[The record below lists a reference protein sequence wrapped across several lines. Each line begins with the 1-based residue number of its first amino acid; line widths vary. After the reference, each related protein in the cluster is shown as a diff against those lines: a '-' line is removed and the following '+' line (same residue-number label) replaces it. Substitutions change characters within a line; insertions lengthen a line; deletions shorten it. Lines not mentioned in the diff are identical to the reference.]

1 VPDSLQGLIS
11 ARLDA
16 LARLEKELIQDAAV
30 VGKVFWRGV
39 LLGASRSGDEVDD
52 ALRALE
58 RKEFVRRDRRSSVEA
73 DEQYAFRHVLVRDV
87 AYAQIPRAARAER
100 HERAIEWIESS
111 VRPEDAA
118 ELLAHHYTSA
128 LEYTRAVGRDREEL
142 ARRARA
148 ALRDAG
154 RRSAALN
161 AFGNAVEFY
170 EQALELTPES
180 DSDWPHLVLEHAEAT
195 AYVNLTGDRFLIRA
209 REAFTNVD
217 DAARAE
223 LVLGE
228 NHWLRGERVVALGH
242 FAAAEEL
249 AATMTEGEGRLR
261 VLAELARFAMLGD
274 EYDRAIAVGEE
285 ALELAAKLDRD
296 DMRAHALNS
305 VGVARLSKD
314 DPRGLED
321 LEEGRELARR
331 VSKPE
336 YLRATGNLASVLV
349 NVGQLQRA
357 VELHREALELS
368 RELGFE
374 EPIRWLS
381 TEIAIDLELVG
392 AWGDARAMVDELIL
406 GYAESPFWIEP
417 QTRVCRARMAIAA
430 GDVARAAADADRAV
444 ELVQEGRSFQSSC
457 DPLAFRARLHA
468 ELEELDAA
476 QRVVGDLLGEW
487 EENRS
492 GYLDAWVLEAW
503 YAVWRAGGE
512 ERLGAAISSMPPNP
526 WLAAAASMIDRE
538 FARAVAYL
546 DEMGAAS
553 CVALARLWA
562 AECLVEHA
570 RTKEAAR
577 FLEPSLAFWRSVG
590 ASAYTRR
597 GELLLAAA
605 S

>member
-1 VPDSLQGLIS
+1 
-11 ARLDA
+11 
-16 LARLEKELIQDAAV
+16 
-30 VGKVFWRGV
+30 
-39 LLGASRSGDEVDD
+39 
-52 ALRALE
+52 
-58 RKEFVRRDRRSSVEA
+58 
-73 DEQYAFRHVLVRDV
+73 
-87 AYAQIPRAARAER
+87 
-100 HERAIEWIESS
+100 
-111 VRPEDAA
+111 
-118 ELLAHHYTSA
+118 
-128 LEYTRAVGRDREEL
+128 
-142 ARRARA
+142 
-148 ALRDAG
+148 
-154 RRSAALN
+154 
-161 AFGNAVEFY
+161 
-170 EQALELTPES
+170 
-180 DSDWPHLVLEHAEAT
+180 
-195 AYVNLTGDRFLIRA
+195 
-209 REAFTNVD
+209 
-217 DAARAE
+217 
-223 LVLGE
+223 
-228 NHWLRGERVVALGH
+228 
-242 FAAAEEL
+242 
-249 AATMTEGEGRLR
+249 
-261 VLAELARFAMLGD
+261 
-274 EYDRAIAVGEE
+274 
-285 ALELAAKLDRD
+285 
-296 DMRAHALNS
+296 
-305 VGVARLSKD
+305 
-314 DPRGLED
+314 
-321 LEEGRELARR
+321 
-331 VSKPE
+331 
-336 YLRATGNLASVLV
+336 
-349 NVGQLQRA
+349 
-357 VELHREALELS
+357 
-368 RELGFE
+368 
-374 EPIRWLS
+374 
-381 TEIAIDLELVG
+381 
-392 AWGDARAMVDELIL
+392 
-406 GYAESPFWIEP
+406 
-417 QTRVCRARMAIAA
+417 MAIAA